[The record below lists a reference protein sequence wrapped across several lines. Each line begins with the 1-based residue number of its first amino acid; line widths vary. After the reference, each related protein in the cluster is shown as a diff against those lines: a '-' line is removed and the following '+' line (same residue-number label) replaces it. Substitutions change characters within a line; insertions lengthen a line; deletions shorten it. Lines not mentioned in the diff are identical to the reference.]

1 MYKLLIVEDE
11 EIFRNVLPVIVDWE
25 AIGFEVAGVCEN
37 GCKALEFLE
46 RTEIDVILADIRMPV
61 INGLELAMETK
72 SRYPKT
78 KITLFSAFNEFDY
91 AKQGI
96 ECGVDGYILKSEGED
111 ELVRHFAKLK
121 LALDQEHRLRMTNES
136 FWKQRESRFSEM
148 LKAYSG
154 FENKKTLTFSGA
166 DDFLADSSNSRL
178 TLFRLD
184 DYRHLV
190 FSSGADR
197 VRSIHAFIRDYLY
210 QHIEVQRKGTVI
222 LYQELFCVAW
232 TLPESAF
239 LPTVM
244 GLYADLKEELRNN
257 KEDDESCLEM
267 SCFYGDRNG
276 NAHDLYHS
284 FVRLRAAICLH
295 KAHIRD
301 SILHESELE
310 SDGKLSLSFAEQ
322 DKRLKEIIVLIN
334 GKTYADVLDYMEA
347 LKQQWT
353 AAKYTDIDS
362 IAAFAVK
369 LVFSLDKELAER
381 GKRSETLSEK
391 SNGLIKEIGFCETI
405 EMVFRKLE
413 TYVME
418 ACAGLNDEKQV
429 RNSRVVDE
437 AIAYIR
443 QHYAEPINLEQL
455 ARYVNVHP
463 VHLSRLFSKDI
474 GKTFKQVL
482 IEVRIEEA
490 KKHLKGIHYRI
501 YEISSLVGY
510 EKPRY
515 FSELFRSATGLTPLE
530 YREKCKG

>member
-11 EIFRNVLPVIVDWE
+11 EIFRNVLPVIVDWK

-37 GCKALEFLE
+37 GGKALEFLE
-46 RTEIDVILADIRMPV
+46 RTEVDAILADIRMPV

-111 ELVRHFAKLK
+111 EIVRHFTKLK
-121 LALDQEHRLRMTNES
+121 LVLDQENQMRMTDEA
-136 FWKQRESRFSEM
+136 FWMKRESRFKEM
-148 LKAYSG
+148 LKAYSDT
-154 FENKKTLTFSGA
+154 ENKKALTN
-166 DDFLADSSNSRL
+166 LVNRL
-178 TLFRLD
+178 FANRPDLRLSLFQLD
-184 DYRHLV
+184 EYRHLV

-197 VRSIHAFIRDYLY
+197 VESIQALIRGYLY
-210 QHIEVQRKGTVI
+210 QHIEGQGKGSVI
-222 LYQELFCVAW
+222 PFQELFCVVW
-232 TLPESAF
+232 SVPEAEF
-239 LPTVM
+239 VPAVM
-244 GLYADLKEELRNN
+244 ELYGDLKEELWNN
-257 KEDDESCLEM
+257 KENDEECLALSCI
-267 SCFYGDRNG
+267 YGDRKDD
-276 NAHDLYHS
+276 AHNLCHS
-284 FVRLRAAICLH
+284 FVQLRSSICLH
-295 KAHIRD
+295 KAYIGD
-301 SILHESELE
+301 CILHESELGQG
-310 SDGKLSLSFAEQ
+310 GKLSLPFSEQ
-322 DKRLKEIIVLIN
+322 DKRMKEIIPLIN
-334 GKTYADVLDYMEA
+334 GKTYAHVMDYFEA
-347 LKQQWT
+347 LKNQWI

-369 LVFSLDKELAER
+369 LVFALDKELAER
-381 GKRSETLSEK
+381 GKRSESLSEK
-391 SNGLIKEIGFCETI
+391 SNGLIKEIGYCETI
-405 EMVFRKLE
+405 AMVFSKLE
-413 TYVME
+413 AYVTE
-418 ACAGLNDEKQV
+418 AFAELNEETPL

-443 QHYAEPINLEQL
+443 QHYAEPISLEQL
-455 ARYVNVHP
+455 AKYVNVHP

-501 YEISSLVGY
+501 YEISNLVGY

-515 FSELFRSATGLTPLE
+515 FSELFRSMTGLTPLE